1 MCRLLDRCKKF
12 WVHAAQRSMR
22 PDRVVFLQPLIDD
35 HSSFVIELNNQRSRQ
50 VVRKTDAVVP
60 VSRRFRQELRDC
72 LV

>member
-1 MCRLLDRCKKF
+1 
-12 WVHAAQRSMR
+12 MR